1 MMREKD
7 YWPATGLLADVPS
20 DNVRETLYILL
31 KLGILAIIVYLLF
44 FPDVIEKNPW
54 NLDDT
59 PRASDGRT
67 PVFAPA
73 AVLDDGTRVE
83 WSSCVVAAEDKNNR
97 KIEVALGFLRGA
109 RSGASWDAFDWAL
122 GSTTHVGIDGAQPV
136 RIEDAIVSSPEGE
149 TRPIIVLGTASH
161 ENSSHHPRHEEA
173 RAEARADRLANLLPQ
188 RHPGADVYTLNLG
201 FFRERGG
208 EICAPASASSA
219 SERRVVLMVVTQQ
232 EDGLDLSS
240 GVRNALAEAAQVR
253 QCGFDARSY
262 SNFEES
268 QLFHLLK
275 RCTPEPA

>member
-1 MMREKD
+1 MLRERD
-7 YWPATGLLADVPS
+7 FWPATGLLADVPF
-20 DNVRETLYILL
+20 DNFRETLYILL
-31 KLGILAIIVYLLF
+31 KLGILALIVYLLF
-44 FPDVIEKNPW
+44 FPEAAKKPW
-54 NLDDT
+54 TLGDT
-59 PRASDGRT
+59 PRASDGHT
-67 PVFAPA
+67 AVFAPV

-83 WSSCVVAAEDKNNR
+83 WSSCVVAAEDRNNR

-109 RSGASWDAFDWAL
+109 RGGTSWDAFDWAL
-122 GSTTHVGIDGAQPV
+122 GSTTHVGIDGVQPV

-208 EICAPASASSA
+208 EICAPASSA

-240 GVRNALAEAAQVR
+240 GVRNALAEAAQVQ